1 MNLHA
6 PEELSSKETSLDGFE
21 SQLCFFQVWG
31 QGRGYL
37 TRNVFSSSGR
47 IW

>member
-21 SQLCFFQVWG
+21 SQL
-31 QGRGYL
+31 Y
-37 TRNVFSSSGR
+37 FSRSGAGAEG
-47 IW
+47 ISPKTFSAPWEG